1 MLSKSNACF
10 NECSLT
16 RQVLILKDSQ
26 AVYLSASKPL
36 LSLLRA
42 PSSLYHL
49 LVHRLLNLKPDL
61 VAPMLDQLPQDMF
74 YKLASYL
81 DVRSI
86 TRVLRASTRLSRLEK
101 GQATG
106 TGIFWHTVY
115 MLRPPYKN
123 PGFKLDR
130 VDWRVLLLKKDLKD
144 AQKGGQPVRIHS
156 HQHRMHGF

>member
-1 MLSKSNACF
+1 MSKSDAYN
-10 NECSLT
+10 NLCSLT
-16 RQVLILKDSQ
+16 KQVLILKDSQ

-42 PSSLYHL
+42 PSYLYHL
-49 LVHRLLNLKPDL
+49 LVHRLLSLKPDL
-61 VAPMLDQLPQDMF
+61 VAPSLDQLPQDMF

-86 TRVLRASTRLSRLEK
+86 TRVLRASTRLGRLEK
-101 GQATG
+101 GQTS
-106 TGIFWHTVY
+106 GIFWHTVY

-130 VDWRVLLLKKDLKD
+130 VDWRVLL
-144 AQKGGQPVRIHS
+144 
-156 HQHRMHGF
+156 

>member
-1 MLSKSNACF
+1 MHAF
-10 NECSLT
+10 NVCSLT

-36 LSLLRA
+36 LSLFRA
-42 PSSLYHL
+42 PSSLFHL
-49 LVHRLLNLKPDL
+49 LVHRLLSLKPDL
-61 VAPMLDQLPQDMF
+61 VAPMLDQLPQDLF

-86 TRVLRASTRLSRLEK
+86 TRVLRASTRVSRLEK
-101 GQATG
+101 GHAT
-106 TGIFWHTVY
+106 TNIFWHTVY

-144 AQKGGQPVRIHS
+144 APKGGQIVRTRS
-156 HQHRMHGF
+156 QLHGF